1 MTQHEPAASK
11 PAVSSPLAPSPG
23 VWYAIIAVLAL
34 GIAAVLFFVN
44 ARPKSYTLRISA
56 GDKLGRR
63 HQIAQVLATEAGKR
77 GVRATFLD
85 SSGSADALQKV
96 STGSLD
102 VALIQGGI
110 GTAPHVR
117 EVAVFAR
124 EPLHLLVK
132 RESSGAVI
140 ARGLRA
146 LRGKTINLSTKGSG
160 TRRVAQTALEFADM
174 KPGRDYADESI
185 SYEELEARSYR
196 YLPDALF
203 TVSLIP
209 SPVVE
214 TLVEKHG
221 YRIVPVSFARA
232 LSLRHPTLHET
243 VIPSFAYGMVPAPT
257 PPGAV
262 TTIGTQLILIARDD
276 VPEDAVKRLLTAAF
290 DGDFARDAVLTDLSE
305 ARFLD
310 APEMKIHAGAIAYRD
325 RDNPVVTSDFVQGLE
340 DGKSLL
346 LSVLVSGYFVYR
358 WVRQRRFRGF
368 DAYLNKVT
376 QVEREVIALESEATP
391 PLRELMALRQTLGEL
406 KTEALEKFA
415 NGELRSE
422 ELLAAFLTHVADVR
436 GYLSALI
443 LAERERIA
451 EQSLDTL
458 PDAEQTARFREQWER
473 GAGVKPGA

>member
-1 MTQHEPAASK
+1 MSQPEPATRK
-11 PAVSSPLAPSPG
+11 PLPFAAGTPG
-23 VWYAIIAVLAL
+23 VWYAVVAVLGLAL
-34 GIAAVLFFVN
+34 AAALFFFN
-44 ARPKSYTLRISA
+44 LRPKSYSLRITA

-63 HQIAQVLATEAGKR
+63 HKIAQVLAGEAEKR
-77 GVRATFLD
+77 GVRTVFVD
-85 SSGSADALQKV
+85 SSGSDDALRKV
-96 STGSLD
+96 SSGALD

-117 EVAVFAR
+117 EVAVFAQ

-132 RESSGAVI
+132 RETADAVT
-140 ARGLRA
+140 AQGLRA

-160 TRRVAQTALEFADM
+160 TRRVALIALEFADM
-174 KPGRDYADESI
+174 KAGRDYADEYV
-185 SYEELEARSYR
+185 SYEQLATRSYR

-214 TLVEKHG
+214 TLVHKHG
-221 YRIVPVSFARA
+221 YRMVPIPFARA

-243 VIPSFAYGMVPAPT
+243 VIPPFAYGMVPAPT
-257 PPGAV
+257 PPAAV
-262 TTIGTQLILIARDD
+262 TTVGTQLLLIARDD
-276 VPEDAVKRLLTAAF
+276 VPDEAVKRLLLAAF
-290 DGDFARDAVLTDLSE
+290 GGEFARGAVLTDLSE

-310 APEMKIHAGAIAYRD
+310 APEMPIHPGAIAYRD

-340 DGKSLL
+340 DGKSLI

-358 WVRQRRFRGF
+358 WIRQRRFRGF
-368 DAYLNKVT
+368 DAYLARVT

-391 PLRELMALRQTLGEL
+391 PLKELMALRQTLGEL

-415 NGELRSE
+415 NGELRGE

-443 LAERERIA
+443 LAERERLA
-451 EQSLDTL
+451 EISRDTL
-458 PDAEQTARFREQWER
+458 PDAEQTARFREQWEGET
-473 GAGVKPGA
+473 GAKPRS